1 MTRRRAPVHPV
12 DQLQFH
18 FDPGSVRALELALAT
33 VVFGAALDLR
43 IADLRRIAVSPRGPA
58 IGLLAQF
65 VLLPALASL
74 AIWILRPAPSIGLGL
89 LLVAACPGGA
99 SSNFFAMLARGNV
112 ALSVTLSAVSTLT
125 AILMTPL
132 NFVFWGSTNPATAP
146 LLHEIQVDPLAI
158 LRSGLLTLIAP
169 TLAAMAVRRW
179 RERLAD
185 RLLTP
190 VRVAGAVLMIS
201 FIAGGFLSNAS
212 HLGHLREA
220 AVIVL
225 LVNSAGLA
233 TGYWLSR
240 LAGLPH
246 YDAKSVSIE
255 TGIQNIGFG
264 LVLVFQFFGGLG
276 GMALVVGWWGVWH
289 SISALALSLYWA
301 RAAKRLHPSAAPALS
316 L

>member
-1 MTRRRAPVHPV
+1 MHPV
-12 DQLQFH
+12 DSLQFH
-18 FDPGSVRALELALAT
+18 FDPSSVRALELALAS

-43 IADLRRIAVSPRGPA
+43 VADLRRIAVSPKGPA

-74 AIWILRPAPSIGLGL
+74 AIFVLRPAPSIGLGL

-112 ALSVTLSAVSTLT
+112 ALSIAISAVSTLT
-125 AILMTPL
+125 AIAVTPL
-132 NFVFWGSTNPATAP
+132 NFVFWGSTNPVTAQ

-158 LRSGLLTLIAP
+158 LRSGLVTLIAP

-179 RERLAD
+179 REPLAD

-190 VRVAGAVLMIS
+190 VRVGGALLMIS
-201 FIAGGFLSNAS
+201 FIVTGFATN
-212 HLGHLREA
+212 LGHVGYLREA
-220 AVIVL
+220 AGVVL
-225 LVNSAGLA
+225 VVNGAGLA
-233 TGYWLSR
+233 TGYGLSR
-240 LAGLPH
+240 LCGLSH
-246 YDAKSVSIE
+246 YDAKSVSLE
-255 TGIQNIGFG
+255 TGIQNVGFG

-289 SISALALSLYWA
+289 TVSALALALFWA
-301 RAAKRLHPSAAPALS
+301 RGAKPAHPGTAPALS

>member
-1 MTRRRAPVHPV
+1 MHPV
-12 DQLQFH
+12 DSLQFH

-43 IADLRRIAVSPRGPA
+43 VTDLRRIAVSPKGPA

-65 VLLPALASL
+65 ALLPALASL
-74 AIWILRPAPSIGLGL
+74 AIFVLRPAPSIGLGL

-112 ALSVTLSAVSTLT
+112 ALSIAISAVSTLT
-125 AILMTPL
+125 AIAVTPL
-132 NFVFWGSTNPATAP
+132 SFVFWGSTNPVTAQ

-158 LRSGLLTLIAP
+158 LRSGLVTLIAP
-169 TLAAMAVRRW
+169 TLTAMAVRRW

-190 VRVAGAVLMIS
+190 VRVGGALLMIS
-201 FIAGGFLSNAS
+201 FIVSGFATNLG
-212 HLGHLREA
+212 HLGILREA
-220 AVIVL
+220 APIVL
-225 LVNSAGLA
+225 LVNGAGLA
-233 TGYWLSR
+233 AGYGLSR
-240 LAGLPH
+240 LCGLSH
-246 YDAKSVSIE
+246 YDAKSVSLE
-255 TGIQNIGFG
+255 TGIQNVGFG

-289 SISALALSLYWA
+289 TVSALALALFWA
-301 RAAKRLHPSAAPALS
+301 RGAKPTHPGTAPALS